1 MSRLYILFVL
11 LSIFGTSY
19 GNTIH
24 IVSYNLENLFDTNHD
39 MNKSDFEYLPKADA
53 NKSGCTKSY
62 CRGKDWTYEKY
73 SKKLEQ
79 IKKVILDINPS
90 IPDVLAVQ
98 EVENNIALTDLAR
111 SIGYNANAA
120 ILDDELDFRGI
131 DVGLIYKADNLEY
144 LFHKSTK
151 IKSIGSDELKKTR
164 SILAVYFNIKNK
176 KIRQSA
182 SADNGKKV
190 TPNLVVYVNHWP
202 SQRGPSVERA
212 NVAKHLA
219 KLMARDKL
227 NYGDNIHIVA
237 TGDFNTLLEELNYKV
252 SSTPLYHIL
261 GSGPSS
267 LFMSKEIVNSFL
279 KGDIKGSYYYTRK
292 CVWNPF
298 DYFLVSN
305 NLSDKK
311 GLEIV
316 ANSYKIHNDLEYITR
331 KWWCDKNKIGQGNPD
346 AVIPKRYSDWN
357 NPKVTGYSD
366 HFPVSIKL
374 KFL

>member
-39 MNKSDFEYLPKADA
+39 VNKGDFYHLPKLHP
-53 NKSGCTKSY
+53 
-62 CRGKDWTYEKY
+62 GKKNCSKNSCFNSDWTYEKY

-182 SADNGKKV
+182 STDNDKKV
-190 TPNLVVYVNHWP
+190 IPNLVIYVNHWP
-202 SQRGPSVERA
+202 SQWKPTDYRT

-261 GSGPSS
+261 GFGPSAS
-267 LFMSKEIVNSFL
+267 FMSKDVIDSFL
-279 KGDIKGSYYYTRK
+279 GRDFKGTYFSTYSCKWKLY
-292 CVWNPF
+292 
-298 DYFLVSN
+298 DYFLFSN

-331 KWWCDKNKIGQGNPD
+331 KWWCDKNKIGQENPD
-346 AVIPKRYSDWN
+346 AVIPKRYYNRN
-357 NPKVTGYSD
+357 NPKDVGYSD

-374 KFL
+374 QVL